1 RKVPSRQKADLGVET
16 LKSLVARIKAVFEW
30 FRVARDC
37 YGHVM
42 SWENPTLS
50 SISLLAFVYLT
61 LVANAEYLLA
71 LLPFSL
77 LLFMTWGF
85 LSRRNG
91 GYVQRWV

>member
-1 RKVPSRQKADLGVET
+1 MRSY
-16 LKSLVARIKAVFEW
+16 AR
-30 FRVARDC
+30 
-37 YGHVM
+37 VM
-42 SWENPTLS
+42 SWENPALS

-85 LSRRNG
+85 LSRRSG
-91 GYVQRWV
+91 GYVQGWVSAESAGASSKANGADFR